1 MLSYG
6 LDIDFNSNVSFVWTV
21 IIRILISFLCGCLD
35 FTTFIIEV
43 QDMRWAETAVG
54 DKDLKYQIRLGTYT
68 VKKYAEAKLAEAKEK
83 GLDAIMVRV

>member
-1 MLSYG
+1 
-6 LDIDFNSNVSFVWTV
+6 
-21 IIRILISFLCGCLD
+21 
-35 FTTFIIEV
+35 
-43 QDMRWAETAVG
+43 VG